1 MRLLSIKRLPA
12 LLVLLAGTLLI
23 CHGVFG
29 GLHLVCVPPECV
41 GGPERGAEHQP
52 QVGVAGGAQH
62 EHPAGHGTSTEYFAV
77 VVAGLLGLLL
87 SLLPKVG
94 LSLTGSHWFPIL
106 RQASAL
112 FRLARAPTLPVLQV
126 FRL

>member
-12 LLVLLAGTLLI
+12 LLVLLAGTLVL

-41 GGPERGAEHQP
+41 GGAEHGAEH
-52 QVGVAGGAQH
+52 GAQD

-87 SLLPKVG
+87 SWLPKGG
-94 LSLTGSHWFPIL
+94 LSRAGSHWFPIL
-106 RQASAL
+106 RQAFAI